1 MEAYTCRLDR
11 NDPLQGMTTLKSTQV
26 LVTVGTACT
35 LSAVGSTETYQALV
49 AQSDEFLPLAAFDAG
64 LVEIDPEA
72 ESAADGM
79 RWASGDSAGEAVTL
93 DELKRLH
100 GDGLRANSG
109 IRHVPGV
116 RELAPRVV
124 TDIAAPLPHDLETVG
139 LRRLA
144 GLRYEDIRGS
154 KLKDMHGLFQD
165 DPLLSPSLQAQL
177 FAYGA
182 LGALAGLPRPLSE
195 IVPNPFGFR
204 VASAT
209 AFGGNEALGQWLRPD
224 APLPEGGFPKDTFA
238 VRLAHSLGS
247 HGPALVSTM
256 LAPSYSISRVLKNPE
271 LRESLRSDEVGF
283 MRVPQAPMTAVGAC
297 ASSLVALADIAPQLL
312 FDYPGFQKPQMVL
325 LTAADAALQPRFGIL
340 EAFGGGALMT
350 GEKLAAKNAAHA
362 DGNVRTVHDSLAP
375 FDIDADGT
383 VVGHGGSGLLVT
395 TLDFALRNRLDITSI
410 IVGWG
415 QSAEAGG
422 KAHFAGVG
430 FGGENA
436 LVQALD
442 MSFQAHGYG
451 VGDFQYLAAHAT
463 GTRTNSKTDL
473 GTALAGLRGAAQRQ
487 GVEGDLPKLFVG
499 TPKAVGDGHT
509 MGETGL
515 KALSQALQFVL
526 GRKAP
531 GVPTL
536 RRVDPDLADVASH
549 FHLQAEPSPGNDNGG
564 AICATQGFGGYNG
577 AVALRSATP
586 EAFARYECDA
596 DTLTAYLDAWPTIR
610 ADREKRERVARRSPR
625 LALAMAE
632 RHSWVGLD

>member
-1 MEAYTCRLDR
+1 M
-11 NDPLQGMTTLKSTQV
+11 NTLKSSQV

-35 LSAVGSTETYQALV
+35 MSAVGSTETYQALV
-49 AQSDEFLPLAAFDAG
+49 ARSEEFLPLAAFDAG
-64 LVEIDPEA
+64 LVDIDPEA
-72 ESAADGM
+72 ASAADGM
-79 RWASGDSAGEAVTL
+79 RWASGDNAGEPVSL

-100 GDGLRANSG
+100 GDSLRANSG

-154 KLKDMHGLFQD
+154 GLKDMHGLFQD

-182 LGALAGLPRPLSE
+182 LGALAGLPKPLSE
-195 IVPNPFGFR
+195 LVPNPFGFR

-256 LAPSYSISRVLKNPE
+256 LAPAYSISRVLKNPE
-271 LRESLRSDEVGF
+271 LRESLKSDDVGF

-297 ASSLVALADIAPQLL
+297 ASSLVALADIAPQML

-325 LTAADAALQPRFGIL
+325 LTAADAALQPRYGIL

-350 GEKLAAKNAAHA
+350 GEKLAVKNAAHA

-395 TLDFALRNRLDITSI
+395 TLEFALRNQLDITSI

-415 QSAEAGG
+415 QSGEAGG

-442 MSFQAHGYG
+442 MAYQGHGYG
-451 VGDFQYLAAHAT
+451 IHEFQYLAAHAT

-473 GTALAGLRGAAQRQ
+473 GTALAGMRGAAARQ
-487 GVEGDLPKLFVG
+487 GLEGELPKIFVG

-526 GRKAP
+526 GRTAP
-531 GVPTL
+531 GVPSL
-536 RRVDPDLADVASH
+536 RRLDPELAEVAGH
-549 FHLQAEPSPGNDNGG
+549 FHLQSDPSPGNANGG

-586 EAFARYECDA
+586 E
-596 DTLTAYLDAWPTIR
+596 TLAKYDGDPDVLAAYLAAWPTIR
-610 ADREKRERVARRSPR
+610 AEREKRERVARRSPK
-625 LALAMAE
+625 LALNMAE
-632 RHSWVGLD
+632 THRWTGLD

>member
-1 MEAYTCRLDR
+1 MLRSD
-11 NDPLQGMTTLKSTQV
+11 QV

-35 LSAVGSTETYQALV
+35 ISAVGSTETYQARV
-49 AQSDEFLPLAAFDAG
+49 AQSEEFLPLAAFDAG

-72 ESAADGM
+72 ESAAHGM
-79 RWASGDSAGEAVTL
+79 RWATGEQAGQPVSL
-93 DELKRLH
+93 DELERLH
-100 GDGLRANSG
+100 GDALRTGSG
-109 IRHVPGV
+109 IRHVPHV

-195 IVPNPFGFR
+195 LVSNPFGFR
-204 VASAT
+204 VAAAT
-209 AFGGNEALGQWLRPD
+209 AFGGQEALGQWLRPD

-256 LAPSYSISRVLKNPE
+256 LSPAYSISRVLKNPE
-271 LRESLRSDEVGF
+271 LRESLRSDDVGF

-297 ASSLVALADIAPQLL
+297 ASSLIALADVAPQLL
-312 FDYPGFQKPQMVL
+312 FDYPGYQKPEMVL

-350 GEKLAAKNAAHA
+350 GDKLAAKNAAHG
-362 DGNVRTVHDSLAP
+362 DDERTVHDSLAP
-375 FDIDADGT
+375 FDVDADGT
-383 VVGHGGSGLLVT
+383 VVGHGGSGLLIT
-395 TLDFALRNRLDITSI
+395 TLDFALRNKLDITSI

-415 QSAEAGG
+415 QSSEAGG

-442 MSFQAHGYG
+442 MAFEGHGYG
-451 VGDFQYLAAHAT
+451 VNDFQYLAAHAT

-473 GTALAGLRGAAQRQ
+473 GTALAALRGAGQRQ
-487 GVEGDLPKLFVG
+487 GVAEAALPKLFVG

-515 KALSQALQFVL
+515 KAVSQALQFVL

-536 RRVDPDLADVASH
+536 RRLDPDLAEVSSH
-549 FHLQAEPSPGNDNGG
+549 FHLQAEPSPGNANGG

-586 EAFARYECDA
+586 ESIARYTVDKA
-596 DTLTAYLDAWPTIR
+596 TLDAYLAEWPAIR
-610 ADREKRERVARRSPR
+610 AEREKNERTARRSPK

-632 RHSWVGLD
+632 KHRWNGLD

>member
-1 MEAYTCRLDR
+1 ML
-11 NDPLQGMTTLKSTQV
+11 PLKSTQV

-49 AQSDEFLPLAAFDAG
+49 ARSDEFLPLAAFDAG
-64 LVEIDPEA
+64 LVELDPEA
-72 ESAADGM
+72 DNAAHGM
-79 RWASGDSAGEAVTL
+79 RWATGEHAGEPVSL

-100 GDGLRANSG
+100 GDSLRANSG
-109 IRHVPGV
+109 IRHVPNV

-154 KLKDMHGLFQD
+154 GLKDMHGLFQD

-195 IVPNPFGFR
+195 LVPNPFGFR

-209 AFGGNEALGQWLRPD
+209 AFGGNDALGQWLRPD
-224 APLPEGGFPKDTFA
+224 APLPEGGIPKDTFA

-256 LAPSYSISRVLKNPE
+256 LSPSYSISRVLKNPE
-271 LRESLRSDEVGF
+271 LRESLRSDDVGF

-350 GEKLAAKNAAHA
+350 GEKLATKNAAHA
-362 DGNVRTVHDSLAP
+362 DGDLRTVHDSLAP

-395 TLDFALRNRLDITSI
+395 TLDFALRNQLDITSL

-442 MSFQAHGYG
+442 MAFEGHGYG
-451 VGDFQYLAAHAT
+451 VHDFQYLAAHAT

-487 GVEGDLPKLFVG
+487 GLTGELPRLFVG

-536 RRVDPDLADVASH
+536 RRLDPDLADVASH
-549 FHLQAEPSPGNDNGG
+549 FHLQADPSEGNPDGG

-586 EAFARYECDA
+586 ASLAKYECDA
-596 DTLTAYLDAWPTIR
+596 GVLAAYLDAWPTIR
-610 ADREKRERVARRSPR
+610 ADREKRERMARRSPK
-625 LALAMAE
+625 LALNMAE
-632 RHSWVGLD
+632 RHRWAGLD

>member
-1 MEAYTCRLDR
+1 MLRSD
-11 NDPLQGMTTLKSTQV
+11 QV

-35 LSAVGSTETYQALV
+35 ISAVGSTETYQARV
-49 AQSDEFLPLAAFDAG
+49 AQSEEFLPLAAFDAG

-72 ESAADGM
+72 ESAAHGM
-79 RWASGDSAGEAVTL
+79 RWATGDHAGQPVSL

-100 GDGLRANSG
+100 GDALRSGSG
-109 IRHVPGV
+109 IRHVPHV

-195 IVPNPFGFR
+195 LVSNPFGFR
-204 VASAT
+204 VAAAT
-209 AFGGNEALGQWLRPD
+209 AFGGQEALGQWLRPD

-256 LAPSYSISRVLKNPE
+256 LSPAYGISRVLKNPE
-271 LRESLRSDEVGF
+271 LRESLRSDDVGF

-297 ASSLVALADIAPQLL
+297 ASSLIALADVAPQLL
-312 FDYPGFQKPQMVL
+312 FDYPGYQKPEMVL

-350 GEKLAAKNAAHA
+350 GDKLAAKNAAHG
-362 DGNVRTVHDSLAP
+362 DDERTVHDSLAP
-375 FDIDADGT
+375 FDVDADGT
-383 VVGHGGSGLLVT
+383 VVGHGGSGLLIT
-395 TLDFALRNRLDITSI
+395 TLDFALRNKLDITSI

-415 QSAEAGG
+415 QSSEAGG

-442 MSFQAHGYG
+442 MAFEGHGYG
-451 VGDFQYLAAHAT
+451 VNDFQYLAAHAT

-473 GTALAGLRGAAQRQ
+473 GTALAALRGAGQRQ
-487 GVEGDLPKLFVG
+487 GVAEAALPKLFVG

-515 KALSQALQFVL
+515 KAVSQALQFVL

-536 RRVDPDLADVASH
+536 RRLDPDLAEVASH
-549 FHLQAEPSPGNDNGG
+549 FHLQAEPSPGNANGG

-586 EAFARYECDA
+586 ESIARYTVDKA
-596 DTLTAYLDAWPTIR
+596 TLDAYIAEWPTIR
-610 ADREKRERVARRSPR
+610 AVREKNERTARRSPK

-632 RHSWVGLD
+632 KHRWNGLD

>member
-1 MEAYTCRLDR
+1 
-11 NDPLQGMTTLKSTQV
+11 MTTLKSTQV

-64 LVEIDPEA
+64 LVDVDPASEN
-72 ESAADGM
+72 AANGM
-79 RWASGDSAGEAVTL
+79 RWASGDHAGQAVTR
-93 DELKRLH
+93 DELERLY
-100 GDGLRANSG
+100 GESLRANSG

-144 GLRYEDIRGS
+144 GLRYEDIRAS

-182 LGALAGLPRPLSE
+182 LGALAALPRPLSE
-195 IVPNPFGFR
+195 LVPNPFGFR

-256 LAPSYSISRVLKNPE
+256 LSPSYSISRVLKNPE

-312 FDYPGFQKPQMVL
+312 FDYPGFQKPQLVL

-350 GEKLAAKNAAHA
+350 GEKLAGKNAAHA
-362 DGNVRTVHDSLAP
+362 DGNVRSVHDSLAP

-383 VVGHGGSGLLVT
+383 VVGHGGSGLLIT
-395 TLDFALRNRLDITSI
+395 TLDFALRNQLDITSI

-451 VGDFQYLAAHAT
+451 VEDFQYLAAHAT

-473 GTALAGLRGAAQRQ
+473 GTALAGMLGAAQRQ
-487 GVEGDLPKLFVG
+487 GFAGDLPRLFVG

-536 RRVDPDLADVASH
+536 RRIDPDLADVASH
-549 FHLQAEPSPGNDNGG
+549 FHLQAEPSPGNANGG

-586 EAFARYECDA
+586 EAFARYECDPDSLA
-596 DTLTAYLDAWPTIR
+596 AYLEAWPALR
-610 ADREKRERVARRSPR
+610 ADREKRERVARRSPK

-632 RHSWVGLD
+632 RHAWTGLE

>member
-1 MEAYTCRLDR
+1 MS
-11 NDPLQGMTTLKSTQV
+11 KSSLRSDQV
-26 LVTVGTACT
+26 LVTIGTACT

-49 AQSDEFLPLAAFDAG
+49 AQSEEFLPLAAFDAG
-64 LVEIDPEA
+64 LVELDAEA
-72 ESAADGM
+72 ANAAEGM
-79 RWASGDSAGEAVTL
+79 RWAEGEHAGQPVSL

-100 GDGLRANSG
+100 GATLRASMG

-144 GLRYEDIRGS
+144 GLRYEDIRASG
-154 KLKDMHGLFQD
+154 LKEMHGLFQN

-182 LGALAGLPRPLSE
+182 LGALAGLPRPLAE
-195 IVPNPFGFR
+195 LVPNPFDFR

-209 AFGGNEALGQWLRPD
+209 AFGGNEGLGQWLRPD

-271 LRESLRSDEVGF
+271 LRESLKSDDVGF
-283 MRVPQAPMTAVGAC
+283 MRVPQAPATAVGAC
-297 ASSLVALADIAPQLL
+297 ASSLIALADIAPQLL
-312 FDYPGFQKPQMVL
+312 FDYPGFHRPQLVL
-325 LTAADAALQPRFGIL
+325 LTAADAALQPRYGIL

-350 GEKLAAKNAAHA
+350 GEKLATKNAAHG
-362 DGNVRTVHDSLAP
+362 DGSERSVHDSLAP

-383 VVGHGGSGLLVT
+383 VVGHGGSGLVVT
-395 TLDFALRNRLDITSI
+395 TLEFALRNQLDITSI

-415 QSAEAGG
+415 TSGEAGG

-436 LVQALD
+436 LVEALD
-442 MSFQAHGYG
+442 MAYVAHGYT
-451 VGDFQYLAAHAT
+451 VDDFEYLAAHAT

-473 GTALAGLRGAAQRQ
+473 GTALAGLRGAALRQ
-487 GVEGDLPKLFVG
+487 GREGELPKLFVG

-515 KALSQALQFVL
+515 KAMSQALQFVL

-536 RRVDPDLADVASH
+536 RRIDPDLAEVAGH
-549 FHLQAEPSPGNDNGG
+549 FHLQAEPSPGNADGG

-577 AVALRSATP
+577 AVALRSANP
-586 EAFARYECDA
+586 EALKRYACDA
-596 DTLTAYLDAWPTIR
+596 GVLDAYLAAWPAIR
-610 ADREKRERVARRSPR
+610 AEREKAERVARRSPK
-625 LALAMAE
+625 LALNMAE
-632 RHSWVGLD
+632 KHRWTGLE

>member
-1 MEAYTCRLDR
+1 MLRSD
-11 NDPLQGMTTLKSTQV
+11 QV

-35 LSAVGSTETYQALV
+35 ISAVGSTETYQARV
-49 AQSDEFLPLAAFDAG
+49 AQSEEFLPLAAFDAG

-72 ESAADGM
+72 ASAADGM
-79 RWASGDSAGEAVTL
+79 RWGTGEHAGQPVTL

-100 GDGLRANSG
+100 GDALLSGSG
-109 IRHVPGV
+109 IRHVPHV

-195 IVPNPFGFR
+195 LVSNPFGFR
-204 VASAT
+204 VAAAT
-209 AFGGNEALGQWLRPD
+209 AFGGQEALGQWLRPD

-256 LAPSYSISRVLKNPE
+256 LSPAYSISRVLKNPE
-271 LRESLRSDEVGF
+271 LRESLRSDDVGF

-297 ASSLVALADIAPQLL
+297 ASSLIALADIAPQLL

-350 GEKLAAKNAAHA
+350 GDKLAAKNAAHG
-362 DGNVRTVHDSLAP
+362 DDERTVHDSLAP

-395 TLDFALRNRLDITSI
+395 TLDFALRNKLDITSI

-442 MSFQAHGYG
+442 MAHQGHGYG
-451 VGDFQYLAAHAT
+451 VADFQYLAAHAT

-473 GTALAGLRGAAQRQ
+473 GTALAALRGAAQRQ
-487 GVEGDLPKLFVG
+487 GLDGEPPKLFVG

-515 KALSQALQFVL
+515 KALSQALQYVL

-536 RRVDPDLADVASH
+536 RRLDPDLAEVASH
-549 FHLQAEPSPGNDNGG
+549 FHLQAEPSPGNANGG

-586 EAFARYECDA
+586 ESIARYTSDKA
-596 DTLTAYLDAWPTIR
+596 ILDAYLAEWPAIR
-610 ADREKRERVARRSPR
+610 AEREKSERVARRSPK

-632 RHSWVGLD
+632 KHRWNGLD